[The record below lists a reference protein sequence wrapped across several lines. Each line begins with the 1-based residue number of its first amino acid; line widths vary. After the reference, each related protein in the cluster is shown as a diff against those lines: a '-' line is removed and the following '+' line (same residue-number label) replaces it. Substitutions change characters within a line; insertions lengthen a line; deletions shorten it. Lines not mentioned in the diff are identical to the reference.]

1 MIQITQQARVELHFM
16 LESVRPHHAREAEC
30 ADAIGF
36 RLLAA
41 TADDSRDEEL
51 DLVLTVDSARADDEV
66 FDHNGVHVLLVD
78 PASADAVG
86 DGVLDVVDTDDGRRL
101 GIRTD
106 EP

>member
-1 MIQITQQARVELHFM
+1 MIQITQQARAELHFM
-16 LESVRPHHAREAEC
+16 LESVRPHHAHEAED

-41 TADDSRDEEL
+41 TADESRDEEL
-51 DLVLTVDSARADDEV
+51 DLALTVDSVRDDDEV
-66 FDHNGVHVLLVD
+66 FDHNGAHVLLVG

-101 GIRTD
+101 GIRKE